1 MSNREV
7 GAAPNTGWRHRLG
20 LLLFFGAF
28 PIFTINPV
36 VIPIFGFSAGESA
49 ALIGGVLLVVELHGF
64 ASIPLLGKA
73 GFQQVK
79 EQAVGKPTKPGASPV
94 WRCAV
99 GGQRRTNS
107 FASKI

>member
-1 MSNREV
+1 
-7 GAAPNTGWRHRLG
+7 
-20 LLLFFGAF
+20 
-28 PIFTINPV
+28 
-36 VIPIFGFSAGESA
+36 
-49 ALIGGVLLVVELHGF
+49 VELHWF

-73 GFQQVK
+73 GFQQIK